1 MKIPFSPPDIG
12 QAEIDAVIE
21 TMKSSWITTGP
32 KTEEL
37 SKRVAEYCHV
47 PYAACM
53 NSATAC
59 HEMAMRVLGIGE
71 GDEVIVPAYTYTASA
86 SVIEHIGAIPVIVDT
101 EPGSFHISYEA
112 AEKAVTSRT
121 KAIVPVDLGGV
132 LCDYDRLLSIAES
145 KKSIF
150 SPTNDMQKAIGR
162 IAVIADGAHSF
173 LAERSDGK
181 RSGELADFTSFSF
194 HAVKNFTTAEGGALA
209 WKPISGFDGKDIKK
223 TLALLSCHGQDRAF
237 KPDGEKPFW
246 EYDIVFTGYKHN
258 MTDILASI
266 GLVQLNRAEEL
277 LSKRRYIIKKYND
290 TLMELDGVEFL
301 NHFESIG
308 SSGHLYLVRFPDK
321 DESFRNEFMN
331 RMLEKGVAT
340 NVHYK
345 PLPLHTAYKRMGFD
359 IKNYPNAYNM
369 YKNEVSLPLYTL
381 LTEEQIDYI
390 IDMFCETYREMRKET
405 T

>member
-12 QAEIDAVIE
+12 QAEIDAVVE
-21 TMKSSWITTGP
+21 TLKSSWITTGP

-37 SKRVAEYCHV
+37 SKRVAQACHV

-59 HEMAMRVLGIGE
+59 HEMAMRLLGIGE

-86 SVIEHIGAIPVIVDT
+86 SVIEHIGATPVIVDV
-101 EPGSFHISYEA
+101 EPGTFHISYEE
-112 AEKAVTSRT
+112 AEKAITPRT

-132 LCDYDRLLSIAES
+132 LCDYDRLLDIAQR
-145 KKSIF
+145 KKDIF
-150 SPTNDMQKAIGR
+150 QPSNDIQRAIGR
-162 IAVIADGAHSF
+162 IAIIADGAHSF
-173 LAERSDGK
+173 LAERKDGK

-209 WKPISGFDGKDIKK
+209 WKPIEGFDGKDIKK
-223 TLALLSCHGQDRAF
+223 TLSLLACHGQDRGF
-237 KPDGEKPFW
+237 KPEGEKPFW

-266 GLVQLNRAEEL
+266 GLVQMDRAEEIL
-277 LSKRRYIIKKYND
+277 EKRFSIVRKYNEA
-290 TLMELDGVEFL
+290 LRELDGIEVL
-301 NHFESIG
+301 NHFEGFG
-308 SSGHLYLVRFPDK
+308 SSCHLYLVRFPEK
-321 DESFRNEFMN
+321 DEAFRNEFMK

-345 PLPLHTAYKRMGFD
+345 PLPLHTAYKKLGFD
-359 IKNYPNAYNM
+359 IADYPNAYDM
-369 YKNEVSLPLYTL
+369 YKNEVTLPLFTL
-381 LTEEQIDYI
+381 LTDEQTDYVI
-390 IDMFCETYREMRKET
+390 EKFKETYDEMM
-405 T
+405 